1 MAENIKKKKELL
13 KSFGQFATAK
23 YCLFLIFSIIYLECV
38 LRFYT
43 LNIFWGR
50 GLVYIILFSVPI
62 GFLVVLL
69 SSLGNKKVN
78 VIISGFCLFL
88 ITLLFM
94 TQIVYFTIFDTYFT
108 LYSLTGTGDVLEFWH
123 QGLNGIKAGALP
135 LFFGALPMFIW
146 AFWGRKWVA
155 DKSIKFRYGL
165 GLLIAAFL
173 MQFIAVVA
181 VNADDNGVMSRRYLY
196 KESFVPRLCVA
207 NFGALTTYG
216 LDLKNLTLGMGD
228 TVEVKENTEISKS
241 HVPQNV
247 LEIDFDSLIAGET
260 DEIIKD
266 MHQYFSTAQAT
277 AQNQY
282 TGKYAGKNL
291 IWICAE
297 GFSAWALDAKKTPTL
312 YKMANQGYVFKNFY
326 NPIWGVST
334 SDGEYTT
341 CTGLIPK
348 PGVWSLYKSGENYMP
363 FCLGNQLQPRG
374 YTTRAYHDHTY
385 SYYHRE
391 VSHPNM
397 GYNYKGVGNGLELRE
412 TWPESDVEMMEKTI
426 PEYINDELFHTYYMS
441 VSGHLEYTFVDNA
454 MAAKH
459 KDEVEDLP
467 YSPNV
472 KAYLACQMELDKAM
486 ELLLK
491 ELNKAGKL
499 DDTLIVLAGDHYPYG
514 LTNEEIS
521 EINGETVEENFG
533 LYHTALIMW
542 ESSMAE
548 PVIVKKPCSPIDI
561 LPTLSNLLGVP
572 YDSRLMMGKDIFSD
586 SPGLVVFAD
595 HSWLTDKGR
604 YNALTNE
611 FIPNKGVKIPKDYA
625 KNTMVHVNAMFDYSA
640 KILDYNYYSLAVPQ
654 NITAHS
660 GTVAPKLTKEEK
672 AAKAMDARKNQVQR
686 DFKRWNK
693 SLGQ

>member
-1 MAENIKKKKELL
+1 
-13 KSFGQFATAK
+13 
-23 YCLFLIFSIIYLECV
+23 
-38 LRFYT
+38 
-43 LNIFWGR
+43 
-50 GLVYIILFSVPI
+50 
-62 GFLVVLL
+62 
-69 SSLGNKKVN
+69 
-78 VIISGFCLFL
+78 
-88 ITLLFM
+88 
-94 TQIVYFTIFDTYFT
+94 
-108 LYSLTGTGDVLEFWH
+108 
-123 QGLNGIKAGALP
+123 
-135 LFFGALPMFIW
+135 
-146 AFWGRKWVA
+146 
-155 DKSIKFRYGL
+155 
-165 GLLIAAFL
+165 
-173 MQFIAVVA
+173 
-181 VNADDNGVMSRRYLY
+181 
-196 KESFVPRLCVA
+196 
-207 NFGALTTYG
+207 
-216 LDLKNLTLGMGD
+216 
-228 TVEVKENTEISKS
+228 
-241 HVPQNV
+241 
-247 LEIDFDSLIAGET
+247 
-260 DEIIKD
+260 
-266 MHQYFSTAQAT
+266 
-277 AQNQY
+277 
-282 TGKYAGKNL
+282 
-291 IWICAE
+291 
-297 GFSAWALDAKKTPTL
+297 
-312 YKMANQGYVFKNFY
+312 
-326 NPIWGVST
+326 
-334 SDGEYTT
+334 
-341 CTGLIPK
+341 
-348 PGVWSLYKSGENYMP
+348 
-363 FCLGNQLQPRG
+363 
-374 YTTRAYHDHTY
+374 
-385 SYYHRE
+385 
-391 VSHPNM
+391 
-397 GYNYKGVGNGLELRE
+397 GVGNGLELRE

-467 YSPNV
+467 YSSNV